1 MKRNLILLGVLA
13 LLVLL
18 IALSNHL
25 SANKK
30 KPLLFG
36 GVKRDKII
44 QITVAKYN
52 QSEILRKTEKG
63 WVSTAGGEYAADTT
77 KIDEL
82 LTAIETQS
90 KDEPVAKNPS
100 RHVDLGVDSAGAT
113 QVTIESEKGGLQSF
127 FIGNMAHGF
136 SGSYVRLKGE
146 DEVYVSKGAY
156 DRLFSTTQYFY
167 RDKTLFKIA
176 KDQIYDFEF
185 SYADADSMNK
195 VSAHFSAESASWELL
210 EPEKVKLDNGKVT
223 EYLGRIAALNVDEWY
238 GAEEDTSTGF
248 AKPSYRIFLKKA
260 DGTSVTLLA
269 GVEKNGNY
277 YVRLE
282 GDDNRYL
289 IKKYRFEGLRPSVND
304 LKAAPAATEGSVA
317 PEGSAPM
324 NIPSPGMG
332 N

>member
-13 LLVLL
+13 VLVLL
-18 IALSNHL
+18 IGLSNHF
-25 SANKK
+25 SANRK

-44 QITVAKYN
+44 QITVSKYN
-52 QSEILRKTEKG
+52 QSEILRRNGKA
-63 WVSTAGGEYAADTT
+63 WVSTSGGEYAADTL

-82 LTAIETQS
+82 LTAIETQI

-113 QVTIESEKGGLQSF
+113 QVIVESEKGGLLSF

-156 DRLFSTTQYFY
+156 DRLFSTTPYFY
-167 RDKTLFKIA
+167 RDKTLFKVA

-185 SYADADSMNK
+185 SYVDADTTNK
-195 VSAHFSAESASWELL
+195 ISGHFSAESASWELL
-210 EPEKVKLDNGKVT
+210 EPEKIKLDNAKVT

-238 GAEEDTSTGF
+238 TAEEDTTAGF
-248 AKPSYRIFLKKA
+248 DKPSYKIFLKRA

-269 GVEKNGNY
+269 GTEKNGNY
-277 YVRLE
+277 FVRVE

-289 IKKYRFEGLRPSVND
+289 VKKYRFEALRPSIND
-304 LKAAPAATEGSVA
+304 LKAAPAAVEGTE
-317 PEGSAPM
+317 PESAPM
-324 NIPSPGMG
+324 NMPGF
-332 N
+332 